1 MFYPDKKNK
10 TIRKVTNLIIIAT
23 VTLFTL
29 TKCANKVAPVGGDKD
44 IKGPDI
50 VVTNPTNKSLQ
61 FAGKTLELRFDEFV
75 KLQNE
80 QDEIIISPPPTEKPS
95 FVLRGKT
102 LQIKFKEPLQTN
114 TTYTI
119 TMGDAVKDIT
129 ENNPA
134 AKSIFSFSTGST
146 LDTLFLAGT
155 VKKTPS
161 AEPADKTFVGLYPYD
176 ADSNFTK
183 RPPLYL
189 ARTDAKGKYL
199 LQGIAPG
206 KYRLVAFSDQNFNL
220 YFDLPNE
227 QIAFATDAVT
237 PDTTQKNIP
246 NLNLFS
252 EGFNTPKV
260 MTKGSNIFGRLD
272 LVYDQ
277 RVDTLDITPL
287 YWQPNK
293 GDFLVL
299 KNTTLDTINIWY
311 RNLPKNTDSLI
322 IVAKGSN
329 NYQDTIKFLTL
340 PGLEDLDDINFT
352 GNISGRGVGVI
363 TPYQTIN
370 LLFNHPIERY
380 DSTKIQ
386 LLENDKPIDL
396 TGKLYLNP
404 NNPKRFSINYPAK
417 PDHTYELIFLKESLT
432 DFFNILIPEIK
443 RPFKVNPE
451 NFYGNLQ
458 VNLSNYNP
466 DYNYIATLKSNNKI
480 LTEQVVTNGKWVVNW
495 LKPGNLQIIVTEDRN
510 KNNRWTTGFWRT
522 KTQPERTFSTPQP
535 TVIQANWDTEVT
547 IDVQ

>member
-1 MFYPDKKNK
+1 MWLK
-10 TIRKVTNLIIIAT
+10 
-23 VTLFTL
+23 
-29 TKCANKVAPVGGDKD
+29 
-44 IKGPDI
+44 
-50 VVTNPTNKSLQ
+50 
-61 FAGKTLELRFDEFV
+61 
-75 KLQNE
+75 
-80 QDEIIISPPPTEKPS
+80 
-95 FVLRGKT
+95 
-102 LQIKFKEPLQTN
+102 
-114 TTYTI
+114 
-119 TMGDAVKDIT
+119 
-129 ENNPA
+129 A
-134 AKSIFSFSTGST
+134 A
-146 LDTLFLAGT
+146 
-155 VKKTPS
+155 
-161 AEPADKTFVGLYPYD
+161 
-176 ADSNFTK
+176 
-183 RPPLYL
+183 
-189 ARTDAKGKYL
+189 
-199 LQGIAPG
+199 
-206 KYRLVAFSDQNFNL
+206 
-220 YFDLPNE
+220 
-227 QIAFATDAVT
+227 
-237 PDTTQKNIP
+237 
-246 NLNLFS
+246 
-252 EGFNTPKV
+252 
-260 MTKGSNIFGRLD
+260 
-272 LVYDQ
+272 
-277 RVDTLDITPL
+277 
-287 YWQPNK
+287 
-293 GDFLVL
+293 
-299 KNTTLDTINIWY
+299 
-311 RNLPKNTDSLI
+311 
-322 IVAKGSN
+322 
-329 NYQDTIKFLTL
+329 IKFLTL

-417 PDHTYELIFLKESLT
+417 PDHTYELIFLKESFT